1 MRQFPLLANVN
12 VVRTWSAIRVM
23 TQDGFPIYDESET
36 HPGAFTVCCHSGVTL
51 CRQSRAHDRA
61 DDRPRRPRQ
70 VAGRSLQ
77 RAEVPCSRGWLTPG
91 APVAIT
97 VDGKAISARTGD
109 TVAAALLAAG
119 IDHCRTTPVTGAP
132 RAPYCL
138 MGVCFDCLVTI
149 DGVGSRQACLV
160 PVRDGMAIETQL
172 GKREAGR

>member
-1 MRQFPLLANVN
+1 MFKRL
-12 VVRTWSAIRVM
+12 
-23 TQDGFPIYDESET
+23 
-36 HPGAFTVCCHSGVTL
+36 
-51 CRQSRAHDRA
+51 
-61 DDRPRRPRQ
+61 
-70 VAGRSLQ
+70 
-77 RAEVPCSRGWLTPG
+77 AEVGPSVVL
-91 APVAIT
+91 T
-97 VDGKAISARTGD
+97 VDGKAVRAGAGD

-160 PVRDGMAIETQL
+160 LVREGMKVETQQ

>member
-1 MRQFPLLANVN
+1 MFRRLA
-12 VVRTWSAIRVM
+12 
-23 TQDGFPIYDESET
+23 E
-36 HPGAFTVCCHSGVTL
+36 
-51 CRQSRAHDRA
+51 
-61 DDRPRRPRQ
+61 
-70 VAGRSLQ
+70 AGPSVGL
-77 RAEVPCSRGWLTPG
+77 
-91 APVAIT
+91 T
-97 VDGKAISARTGD
+97 VDGKAVAARSGD

-160 PVRDGMAIETQL
+160 PVRDGMKVETQI